1 MQCAPLTTA
10 RREAVVYQQAVY
22 KAVSRARRAMR
33 SIRRV
38 TLFCLLLLLL
48 MLAEVREAANAQQRP
63 KRPCSSSSRGTRRR
77 AWPQR
82 PRGGCGRLH
91 ILANSSSQKQQNCM
105 QYRSLLILQQDQA
118 AAAAQILPSSSSAR
132 CRRPSPSSLSWTTR
146 GCEAVCA
153 YYNYSRLVSKGARSE
168 GHGKNDV
175 VSQSNKYIQ
184 PDGATVL
191 EARLYKFFFHKNFR
205 EIHVMKK

>member
-33 SIRRV
+33 SIRR
-38 TLFCLLLLLL
+38 LLYFVFFFFLCWRRF
-48 MLAEVREAANAQQRP
+48 ARP
-63 KRPCSSSSRGTRRR
+63 RTHSKGQKDHVAVVVVVHDDLR

-153 YYNYSRLVSKGARSE
+153 YYNYSRLVSKGA
-168 GHGKNDV
+168 
-175 VSQSNKYIQ
+175 
-184 PDGATVL
+184 
-191 EARLYKFFFHKNFR
+191 
-205 EIHVMKK
+205 